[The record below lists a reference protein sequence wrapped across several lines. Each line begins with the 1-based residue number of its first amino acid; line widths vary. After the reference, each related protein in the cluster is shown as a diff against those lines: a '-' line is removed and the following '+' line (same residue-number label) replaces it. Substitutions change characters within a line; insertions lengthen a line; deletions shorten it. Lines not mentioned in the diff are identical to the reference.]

1 MDIKNIGQLLQ
12 HLASKAGVAKDDQ
25 NLINALSSSELSKI
39 TIHSDLVKAIDENLL
54 SIEAAKDNH
63 SEISSV
69 YKAQALNQLDK
80 RVLAIAEDLGLED
93 DEIAELKKTTNSYK
107 KLEVVIGKLKDSKK
121 AEPNKADKDALQI
134 QIDGL
139 LKDLKEAKD
148 SVATKETE
156 FNSKLTAEKIGFELK
171 SKLAGK
177 KTIFDTLDSNI
188 RYKSLMS
195 VIDNALQ
202 DKDAEMSFDEKGNLQ
217 ILKKDGTRLL
227 GANHTQI
234 SIDDLVDSTLAHNKI
249 LQVAAPPKDHAQKQ
263 EVIIPGGKATDEIS
277 GTNQSITD
285 FNIAQLETAT
295 A

>member
-39 TIHSDLVKAIDENLL
+39 TIHSDLVRSLDENLL

-63 SEISSV
+63 PEISGI

-80 RVLAIAEDLGLED
+80 RVLAIAEDLGLDD
-93 DEIAELKKTTNSYK
+93 DEIAELRKPTSSYK

-121 AEPNKADKDALQI
+121 AEPNKADKDALQV
-134 QIDGL
+134 QINGL
-139 LKDLKEAKD
+139 LEELK
-148 SVATKETE
+148 SKELLSTTE
-156 FNSKLTAEKIGFELK
+156 NNFNSKLTAEKIGFELK

-249 LQVAAPPKDHAQKQ
+249 LQVAEPPKAPAQQHQ
-263 EVIIPGGKATDEIS
+263 EVIIPGGSAAAIS

-285 FNIAQLETAT
+285 FNLAQLEPAT
-295 A
+295 V